1 MSYSAG
7 RATQAYASVGAQ
19 SRVSAASP
27 HRLIQLLMDGALD
40 RLAIAKGHMQRREV
54 PQKVNA
60 VNRTMSIIDGLRMS
74 LDHNI
79 DPAMSDNLENLYDY
93 MNRRLLLANINND
106 VAGLDEVS
114 SLLRELKEAWDAIP
128 NNLQSA
134 ESSGESSGES
144 LGARSM

>member
-1 MSYSAG
+1 MSYSAA

-40 RLAIAKGHMQRREV
+40 RLAIAKGHMQRRDV

-60 VNRTMSIIDGLRMS
+60 VNRAMSIIDGLRMS

-79 DPAMSDNLENLYDY
+79 DSDMSDNLENLYDY

-106 VAGLDEVS
+106 TAGLDEVA

-128 NNLQSA
+128 DGLQ
-134 ESSGESSGES
+134 GEQAMAS
-144 LGARSM
+144 LTM

>member
-19 SRVSAASP
+19 SQVSAASP

-40 RLAIAKGHMQRREV
+40 RLAVAKGHMQRKDV
-54 PQKVNA
+54 PQKVTTIT
-60 VNRTMSIIDGLRMS
+60 RTMSIIDGLRMS
-74 LDHNI
+74 LDHNVN
-79 DPAMSDNLENLYDY
+79 AEMSENLENLYDY

-106 VAGLDEVS
+106 EKALDEVS

-128 NNLQSA
+128 ASVSSLESNASYQA
-134 ESSGESSGES
+134 ETV
-144 LGARSM
+144 

>member
-19 SRVSAASP
+19 SQVSAASP
-27 HRLIQLLMDGALD
+27 HRLIQLLMDGALA

-54 PQKVNA
+54 PQKVTA

-74 LDHNI
+74 LDHSI
-79 DPAMSDNLENLYDY
+79 DSSMSDNLENLYDY

-106 VAGLDEVS
+106 IGGLDEVS

-128 NNLQSA
+128 SGLQGADSN
-134 ESSGESSGES
+134 SES
-144 LGARSM
+144 LTAVTM

>member
-19 SRVSAASP
+19 SSVAAASP

-40 RLAIAKGHMQRREV
+40 RLSIAKGHIQRKDV
-54 PQKVNA
+54 TQKIV
-60 VNRTMSIIDGLRMS
+60 VIDRIMSIVDGLRMS
-74 LDHNI
+74 LDHSVN
-79 DPAMSDNLENLYDY
+79 AEMTENLENLYDY

-106 VAGLDEVS
+106 ISALDEVA

-128 NNLQSA
+128 SNN
-134 ESSGESSGES
+134 ESD
-144 LGARSM
+144 GALVG

>member
-19 SRVSAASP
+19 SQVAAASP

-40 RLAIAKGHMQRREV
+40 RLSVAKGHIQRKDV
-54 PQKVNA
+54 TQKIV
-60 VNRTMSIIDGLRMS
+60 VIDRIMSIVDGLRMS
-74 LDHNI
+74 LDHSVN
-79 DPAMSDNLENLYDY
+79 AEMTENLENLYDY

-106 VAGLDEVS
+106 ISALDEVA

-128 NNLQSA
+128 SNN
-134 ESSGESSGES
+134 ESD
-144 LGARSM
+144 GALVG

>member
-106 VAGLDEVS
+106 IAGLDEVS
-114 SLLRELKEAWDAIP
+114 SLLRELKEAWDAIQ

-134 ESSGESSGES
+134 ESSGEA